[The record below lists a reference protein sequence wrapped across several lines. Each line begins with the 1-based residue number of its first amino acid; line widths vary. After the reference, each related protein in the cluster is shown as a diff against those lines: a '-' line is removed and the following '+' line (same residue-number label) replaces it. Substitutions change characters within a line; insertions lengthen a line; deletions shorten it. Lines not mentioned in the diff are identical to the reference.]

1 MSPRTITL
9 PASARPQD
17 PAFAFYVKFYLPRI
31 KGVRS
36 FWTDSREEAEK
47 FASRHRCYARPAVVQ
62 PRSDWAIGR
71 GIALTETNSATLV
84 VT

>member
-1 MSPRTITL
+1 MSPRVITL
-9 PASARPQD
+9 SASQRPID
-17 PAFAFYVKFYLPRI
+17 PAFAFYVRFYLPRL
-31 KGVRS
+31 KGTHN

-47 FASRHRCYARPAVVQ
+47 FASRHQCYARPAVVQ
-62 PRSDWAIGR
+62 PRSEWAAGR